1 MRLSSVLLIT
11 NLLFLSSCTTTHES
25 TEPVNVA
32 PAGYRIQQLVIV
44 AFTEDK
50 TIRNHFEDGF
60 AKEMNNLGL
69 PTETSYA
76 AMPILEDLDDEHKLQ
91 RAKDQVSA
99 DTSLLVE
106 VVEANDTAKEAQGVM
121 FGVWVAG
128 LLLDDRNLRS
138 AGAWGGLAAADAA
151 ANYKLRVTLWNM
163 ADNSLLWSNV
173 YKSYIHDLS
182 NTKDSGAKLAAVIKA
197 ELAASGLIQ

>member
-1 MRLSSVLLIT
+1 MRLSSALLIT

-32 PAGYRIQQLVIV
+32 PAGYRIQQLVVV

-50 TIRNHFEDGF
+50 TIRQDFEGGF
-60 AKEMNNLGL
+60 AEEMNNLGL
-69 PTETSYA
+69 PTEISYGA
-76 AMPILEDLDDEHKLQ
+76 IPDLEDLGDEAKLQ
-91 RAKDQVSA
+91 RAKDRVSA
-99 DTSLLVE
+99 DTSLLIE
-106 VVEANDTAKEAQGVM
+106 VVEANEEAKGAQGAL

-151 ANYKLRVTLWNM
+151 ANYKLRATLWNM

-182 NTKDSGAKLAAVIKA
+182 STKDSGAKLAAVIKA
-197 ELAASGLIQ
+197 ELVASGLIR

>member
-1 MRLSSVLLIT
+1 MRLSSALLII

-32 PAGYRIQQLVIV
+32 PAGYRIQQLVVV
-44 AFTEDK
+44 AFTDDKAIRED
-50 TIRNHFEDGF
+50 FENGF
-60 AKEMNNLGL
+60 AQEMSNLGL
-69 PTETSYA
+69 PTKPSFGV
-76 AMPILEDLDDEHKLQ
+76 MPILEDLAEEAKLQ

-106 VVEANDTAKEAQGVM
+106 VVEANEAAKDAQGAM

-138 AGAWGGLAAADAA
+138 AGAWGGMAAADAA
-151 ANYKLRVTLWNM
+151 ANYKLRATLWNM
-163 ADNSLLWSNV
+163 ANNSLLWSNV

-182 NTKDSGAKLAAVIKA
+182 STKDSGAKLAAVIKA
-197 ELAASGLIQ
+197 ELVASGLIR